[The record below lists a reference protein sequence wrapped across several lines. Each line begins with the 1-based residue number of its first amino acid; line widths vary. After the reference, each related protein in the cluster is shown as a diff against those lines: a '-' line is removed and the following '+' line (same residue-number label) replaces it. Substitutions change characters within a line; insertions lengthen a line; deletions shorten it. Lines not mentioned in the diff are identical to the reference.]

1 MLKKEWLI
9 FLEMPDAGKSDPYPD
24 SEHWNS
30 HTNEACMW

>member
-24 SEHWNS
+24 SEH
-30 HTNEACMW
+30 